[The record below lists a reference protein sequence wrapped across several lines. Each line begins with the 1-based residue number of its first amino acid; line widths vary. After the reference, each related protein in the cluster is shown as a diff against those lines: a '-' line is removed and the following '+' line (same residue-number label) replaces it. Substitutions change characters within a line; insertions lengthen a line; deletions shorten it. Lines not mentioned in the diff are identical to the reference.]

1 MKQIKIAIV
10 DDHDLFREGIRLVL
24 GQIENFEVIFDTSN
38 GNLFLEFLQNSL
50 PDVVLMDIN
59 MPVMDG
65 VEATRKAL
73 KLYPNLN
80 VIALT
85 MFSDT
90 THYTQMINAGIK
102 GFILKK
108 SNKFELQQAIQTVYS
123 GGNYFSQ
130 EILQKMAFQSVN
142 FLSDPNKLTH
152 REVDVLNL
160 VCKGCTS
167 QEISEELFISIKT
180 VEVHRNNIFHKS
192 EVRNSGEL
200 IVWAIKNN
208 YFSIE

>member
-1 MKQIKIAIV
+1 MKQIKIAII

-24 GQIENFEVIFDTSN
+24 GQIENFEVVFDTPS
-38 GNLFLEFLQNSL
+38 GILFLEFLQNSF

-59 MPVMDG
+59 MPVIDG
-65 VEATRKAL
+65 IETTRKAIEL
-73 KLYPNLN
+73 QANLN

-108 SNKFELQQAIQTVYS
+108 SNKYELQQAINTVYA

-130 EILQKMAFQSVN
+130 EILQKMAFRSVN
-142 FLSDPNKLTH
+142 FSTGPDRMTQ
-152 REVDVLNL
+152 RELEVLDL
-160 VCKGCTS
+160 VCKGLTS
-167 QEISEELFISIKT
+167 QEISDKLFISVKT
-180 VEVHRNNIFHKS
+180 VEVHRTNIFHKS
-192 EVRNSGEL
+192 DVRNIGEL

-208 YFSIE
+208 HFSIA